1 MSLEKFI
8 KENINN
14 IGNDNRI
21 YIAPYID
28 NEKLQ
33 NTINTICKGID
44 AEDILAIYDST
55 VFGSSKEGLV
65 FTKDSLFY
73 REPLLKAIKIKY
85 KDIKEVTYEK
95 KKVENK
101 KRKFEMEEMIVIKVE
116 GEKRVVL
123 IKNVLKV
130 NLEVLSEFIN
140 NIINEFVK
148 NELDGI

>member
-14 IGNDNRI
+14 IGNENRI

-73 REPLLKAIKIKY
+73 REPLLKAIEIKY
-85 KDIKEVTYEK
+85 KDIKEVIYEK
-95 KKVENK
+95 KKVETE
-101 KRKFEMEEMIVIKVE
+101 KRKFETEEMIVIKIE
-116 GEKRVVL
+116 SENRVVL
-123 IKNVLKV
+123 IKNILKV
-130 NLEVLSEFIN
+130 NLVVLSEFIN
-140 NIINEFVK
+140 DIKNEFVK